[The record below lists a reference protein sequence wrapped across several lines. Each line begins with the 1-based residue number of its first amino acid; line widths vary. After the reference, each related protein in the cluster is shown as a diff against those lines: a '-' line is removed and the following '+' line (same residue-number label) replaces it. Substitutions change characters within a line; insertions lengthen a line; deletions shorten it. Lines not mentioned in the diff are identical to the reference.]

1 MSAMVTLIG
10 GPFLRVLPL
19 LNDRSPLAELGRVL
33 FLRSKIPGAFFTPS
47 AGVGVGVSAGSG
59 GGGGSGEAAAASNN
73 KVPEACPASSL
84 AELLEIVAM
93 CGFD

>member
-33 FLRSKIPGAFFTPS
+33 FLRSRIPGALFTPS
-47 AGVGVGVSAGSG
+47 AGVGVSRGSG
-59 GGGGSGEAAAASNN
+59 GGGGSGEAAPASNN
-73 KVPEACPASSL
+73 KVPDGCPASSL
-84 AELLEIVAM
+84 AELLKIVAM
-93 CGFD
+93 GGID